1 MTLDYCNKQ
10 TFLYYLS
17 IMTNLTPVH
26 LGRDGSR
33 QAYSY
38 SNGTMYLLIICES
51 LVALVNCVVLGLI
64 CYKNNLSGEDK
75 GRKYQYNIQAM
86 GSFMFR
92 YSCALIKQL

>member
-33 QAYSY
+33 QALF
-38 SNGTMYLLIICES
+38 LLQWHD
-51 LVALVNCVVLGLI
+51 VLI
-64 CYKNNLSGEDK
+64 DNL
-75 GRKYQYNIQAM
+75 
-86 GSFMFR
+86 
-92 YSCALIKQL
+92 